1 MQLLEQYQ
9 GVSYGNK
16 VFGNVLLFPL
26 MKRHDVKYRKTLWSE
41 YMGVVETF
49 TVQNDEVITFLK
61 YFFGVVL
68 SMLLLF
74 QVWLNPDGLLYPID
88 TDYSLFAC
96 YSKALAMK
104 TVPENSIMYQV
115 AFTNVRQYNK
125 AVESSK
131 TN

>member
-49 TVQNDEVITFLK
+49 TVQKDEVLNKISK
-61 YFFGVVL
+61 QFFRVIL
-68 SMLLLF
+68 SMSLLF
-74 QVWLNPDGLLYPID
+74 
-88 TDYSLFAC
+88 
-96 YSKALAMK
+96 
-104 TVPENSIMYQV
+104 
-115 AFTNVRQYNK
+115 
-125 AVESSK
+125 
-131 TN
+131 